1 MVFTCIACDGNIVK
15 LVIKNQL
22 NIHFFFTT
30 TNCTEKAKKYKKG
43 RKWSSPKEN
52 YKEQR
57 YSKSQTANAKQDNFR
72 AEIVEFL
79 KLRDNWFQIQLD
91 YIVTLVSINRH
102 NSIPATAA
110 QLLIEVFTDGDY
122 YNLQTRCKTF

>member
-1 MVFTCIACDGNIVK
+1 M
-15 LVIKNQL
+15 IKKPAKYTF
-22 NIHFFFTT
+22 FFFTT
-30 TNCTEKAKKYKKG
+30 TNCSEKAKKYKKA

-79 KLRDNWFQIQLD
+79 KLRDNWFQVQLD
-91 YIVTLVSINRH
+91 YIVTLVSIDRH